1 MKRWVLDATDCV
13 ESPLLAESKRRH
25 KWDKRS
31 WMDLY
36 VVRYGELRSRSSPQ
50 LTGLTEKFFTGDAS
64 NVPIPA
70 AWYEEGYL
78 DLSHLNRS
86 GVLGMMLR

>member
-1 MKRWVLDATDCV
+1 MNRWVLDAGDCV
-13 ESPLLAESKRRH
+13 ESPLLPESKRRFRR
-25 KWDKRS
+25 DKRS

-36 VVRYGELRSRSSPQ
+36 VVHYGELRARSSPQ
-50 LTGLTEKFFTGDAS
+50 LTGLTEKFFKGESA

-70 AWYEEGYL
+70 AWYEEDYL

-86 GVLGMMLR
+86 GLLGMLLR